1 MCFAIILTAVFAL
14 GEKLGIT
21 LSARAAGY
29 ETRLFDNTKVHTVDI
44 VMDDFDSF
52 LETCTNEEYTLCTVV
67 IDGEAEKNVG
77 LRAKGNTSLTNVK
90 NYGNNRYSFKIEFD
104 HYDSTNT
111 YHGLD
116 KLCLNNIIQDNT
128 YMKDFLCY
136 TLMGDFGVSSPL
148 CSFAY
153 ITVNGEDFGLY
164 LAVEGIEESFLERN
178 YGSDY
183 GNLYKPDSQSMGGGK
198 GNGKD
203 FEASQFE
210 QFEQQAGGADQNSTD
225 ENAVDNAQNEGDG
238 QSGDTG
244 NFQNGTD
251 TQQNGGD
258 FAPPDMG
265 GNGTGTTEKSS
276 GSDTAENA
284 NGSDG
289 TAGQTDRPTPP
300 GGFSGGQN
308 PFGDFPGSFPDGNSD
323 GQSSADGQ
331 TDRQAPPE
339 FSSDEQAGG
348 NGESF
353 LGPDGNGTDG
363 NRPDGNRQDGDG
375 QKGGQP
381 GGGMMNGSSDVL
393 LQYTDDDFDSYQ
405 NIFDS
410 AKTDVSD
417 SDKTRLI
424 NSLKNLTERQD
435 IENTVDTAAVTR
447 YFVVH
452 NFVLNFDSYTGSMIH
467 NYYLYEKD
475 GLLLMIPW
483 DYNLAFGGFE
493 SSSDAQSLV
502 NFPIDTP
509 VSGGTAENRPM
520 LYWMLADESYLE
532 NYHEVFSQFI
542 SKYFDSGYF
551 EQLIDSTAE
560 LISPY
565 VQKDPTKF
573 CTYEKF
579 EQGVSTLKQ
588 FCLLRAQSV
597 KGQLEGIIPST
608 SDGQTED
615 SSNLISANGITV
627 SDMGSMGN
635 MGGGNMDGNRNGN
648 MNGNMGGMN
657 GGQGGNAG
665 GANPFERDGQGSADN
680 SDQGSGGNSDQPAAD
695 GQTAD
700 ESTDR
705 AAAQST

>member
-1 MCFAIILTAVFAL
+1 MSTSKYFDRIVCGVICFAIVLTTVFAF

-21 LSARAAGY
+21 LSARATGY
-29 ETRLFDNTKVHTVDI
+29 ETRLFDSTRVHTVDI
-44 VMDDFDSF
+44 VMDDFDGF
-52 LETCTNEEYTLCTVV
+52 LETCTNEEYALCTVV

-90 NYGNNRYSFKIEFD
+90 SYGNNRYSFKIEFD

-178 YGSDY
+178 YCSDY
-183 GNLYKPDSQSMGGGK
+183 GELYKPDSQSMGGGK

-203 FEASQFE
+203 FDASQPR
-210 QFEQQAGGADQNSTD
+210 QPEQQT
-225 ENAVDNAQNEGDG
+225 
-238 QSGDTG
+238 
-244 NFQNGTD
+244 NGTD
-251 TQQNGGD
+251 APDNAWNNTDGQTDAGDRSGIGRPEGGESFTPHD
-258 FAPPDMG
+258 FG
-265 GNGTGTTEKSS
+265 GNGSGAAEGTGGT
-276 GSDTAENA
+276 DAAEVSV
-284 NGSDG
+284 GKD
-289 TAGQTDRPTPP
+289 GQTDRPTLP
-300 GGFSGGQN
+300 GGFS
-308 PFGDFPGSFPDGNSD
+308 
-323 GQSSADGQ
+323 
-331 TDRQAPPE
+331 DRQTPPDLP
-339 FSSDEQAGG
+339 SDDQAGG
-348 NGESF
+348 
-353 LGPDGNGTDG
+353 DGNFAGGSDG
-363 NRPDGNRQDGDG
+363 NG

-381 GGGMMNGSSDVL
+381 GGQNGGQPGGTAGGSSDVL

-405 NIFDS
+405 NIFDN

-424 NSLKNLTERQD
+424 SSLKNLTERQD
-435 IENTVDTAAVTR
+435 IENTVDTEAVTR

-467 NYYLYEKD
+467 NYYLYEED
-475 GLLLMIPW
+475 GVLSIIPW

-493 SSSDAQSLV
+493 SLSDAQSLI

-509 VSGGTAENRPM
+509 ISGGSAENRPM
-520 LYWMLADESYLE
+520 LYWMLADQGYLE
-532 NYHEVFSQFI
+532 NYHEIFSQFI

-573 CTYEKF
+573 CTYEEF
-579 EQGVSTLKQ
+579 QQGVSTLKE

-597 KGQLEGIIPST
+597 KGQLEGTIPST
-608 SDGQTED
+608 SEGQTED
-615 SSNLISANGITV
+615 SSNLISADGITV

-635 MGGGNMDGNRNGN
+635 MGGGNMGGGNPDGGN
-648 MNGNMGGMN
+648 PGGSMGGMN
-657 GGQGGNAG
+657 GSPTENEN
-665 GANPFERDGQGSADN
+665 GAKPFEMDGQS
-680 SDQGSGGNSDQPAAD
+680 AAD
-695 GQTAD
+695 GSDRSSGENSDRTAAD
-700 ESTDR
+700 GK
-705 AAAQST
+705 

>member
-1 MCFAIILTAVFAL
+1 
-14 GEKLGIT
+14 
-21 LSARAAGY
+21 
-29 ETRLFDNTKVHTVDI
+29 
-44 VMDDFDSF
+44 
-52 LETCTNEEYTLCTVV
+52 
-67 IDGEAEKNVG
+67 
-77 LRAKGNTSLTNVK
+77 
-90 NYGNNRYSFKIEFD
+90 
-104 HYDSTNT
+104 
-111 YHGLD
+111 
-116 KLCLNNIIQDNT
+116 
-128 YMKDFLCY
+128 
-136 TLMGDFGVSSPL
+136 
-148 CSFAY
+148 
-153 ITVNGEDFGLY
+153 
-164 LAVEGIEESFLERN
+164 
-178 YGSDY
+178 
-183 GNLYKPDSQSMGGGK
+183 
-198 GNGKD
+198 
-203 FEASQFE
+203 
-210 QFEQQAGGADQNSTD
+210 
-225 ENAVDNAQNEGDG
+225 
-238 QSGDTG
+238 
-244 NFQNGTD
+244 
-251 TQQNGGD
+251 
-258 FAPPDMG
+258 
-265 GNGTGTTEKSS
+265 
-276 GSDTAENA
+276 
-284 NGSDG
+284 
-289 TAGQTDRPTPP
+289 
-300 GGFSGGQN
+300 
-308 PFGDFPGSFPDGNSD
+308 
-323 GQSSADGQ
+323 
-331 TDRQAPPE
+331 
-339 FSSDEQAGG
+339 
-348 NGESF
+348 
-353 LGPDGNGTDG
+353 
-363 NRPDGNRQDGDG
+363 
-375 QKGGQP
+375 
-381 GGGMMNGSSDVL
+381 MNGSSDVL

-405 NIFDS
+405 NIFDN

-588 FCLLRAQSV
+588 FCMLRVQSV
-597 KGQLEGIIPST
+597 KGQLEGIISST

-615 SSNLISANGITV
+615 SSNLISADGITV
-627 SDMGSMGN
+627 SDMGSM
-635 MGGGNMDGNRNGN
+635 GNMDGNRNGN

-680 SDQGSGGNSDQPAAD
+680 SDQSSGGNSDQPAAD
-695 GQTAD
+695 GRTAD

>member
-1 MCFAIILTAVFAL
+1 MSTSKYFDRIVCGVICFAIVLTTVFAF

-29 ETRLFDNTKVHTVDI
+29 ETRLFDSTRVHTVDI
-44 VMDDFDSF
+44 VMDDFDGF
-52 LETCTNEEYTLCTVV
+52 LETCTNEEYVLCTVV

-90 NYGNNRYSFKIEFD
+90 SYGNNRYSFKIEFD

-183 GNLYKPDSQSMGGGK
+183 GELYKPDSQSMGGGK

-203 FEASQFE
+203 FDASQPR
-210 QFEQQAGGADQNSTD
+210 QPEQQT
-225 ENAVDNAQNEGDG
+225 
-238 QSGDTG
+238 
-244 NFQNGTD
+244 NGTD
-251 TQQNGGD
+251 APDNARNNTDGQTDAGDRGGIGRPEGGES
-258 FAPPDMG
+258 FTPPDFG
-265 GNGTGTTEKSS
+265 GNGSGAADGTGGT
-276 GSDTAENA
+276 DTAEDSV
-284 NGSDG
+284 GKD
-289 TAGQTDRPTPP
+289 GQTDRPTPP
-300 GGFSGGQN
+300 GGFS
-308 PFGDFPGSFPDGNSD
+308 
-323 GQSSADGQ
+323 
-331 TDRQAPPE
+331 DRQTPPDLP
-339 FSSDEQAGG
+339 SDDQAGG
-348 NGESF
+348 
-353 LGPDGNGTDG
+353 DGNFAG
-363 NRPDGNRQDGDG
+363 
-375 QKGGQP
+375 
-381 GGGMMNGSSDVL
+381 GSSDVL

-405 NIFDS
+405 NIFDN

-424 NSLKNLTERQD
+424 SSLKNLTERQD
-435 IENTVDTAAVTR
+435 IENTVDTEAVTR

-467 NYYLYEKD
+467 NYYLYEE
-475 GLLLMIPW
+475 GGVLSMIPW

-493 SSSDAQSLV
+493 SMSDAQTLV

-509 VSGGTAENRPM
+509 VSGGSAENRPM
-520 LYWMLADESYLE
+520 LYWMLADQDYLE
-532 NYHEVFSQFI
+532 NYHGLFSEFI
-542 SKYFDSGYF
+542 SKYFDSGYL
-551 EQLIDSTAE
+551 ERLIDSTAE

-573 CTYEKF
+573 CTYEEF
-579 EQGVSTLKQ
+579 QQGVSTLKE

-597 KGQLEGIIPST
+597 KGQLEGTIPST
-608 SDGQTED
+608 SAGQAED
-615 SSNLISANGITV
+615 SSKLISADGITV

-635 MGGGNMDGNRNGN
+635 MGGGNPGGS
-648 MNGNMGGMN
+648 MGGMN
-657 GGQGGNAG
+657 GSPTENEN
-665 GANPFERDGQGSADN
+665 GAKPFEMDGQS
-680 SDQGSGGNSDQPAAD
+680 AAD
-695 GQTAD
+695 GSDRSSGENSDRTAAD
-700 ESTDR
+700 GK
-705 AAAQST
+705 